1 MIIRDKFLKQ
11 FSFKTSLPLAALTLT
26 LGWLGSAVLA
36 ADSNPG
42 GTWKSSFTIPDGQ
55 TIEST
60 FKLKQDGDK
69 LSGIVIGR
77 NGNETPMDEVKLTGD
92 QLSFK
97 LTRERN
103 GEKVTTKVV
112 ATLSGDNLKG
122 KLESN
127 YGGENR
133 TADWQA
139 NRVKETDGAAPS
151 ASAGTATGATGSWK
165 YTITI
170 ESGDALSLVLNL
182 KQEGDTVTGKVSM
195 GDIETPITEGK
206 VAGDA
211 LSFKVPVD
219 RDGQKFTSKYKGTLS
234 GDTIKGKIQS
244 DWGGEDH
251 NYDWNA
257 SREKT
262 ADSSATASTAAGS
275 ATGTWKWVLTTEG
288 GDSIDLSLKVKQ
300 DGEKLVGVVILGDNE
315 VPILDGLVKDKEVT
329 LKVTREQDGKT
340 QVAKFKG
347 KLDGDSIK
355 GKIDS
360 DWSGESRTYDWN
372 AKRSS

>member
-1 MIIRDKFLKQ
+1 MIIRTKLLKQ

-26 LGWLGSAVLA
+26 LGWLSSAVLA
-36 ADSNPG
+36 ADNNPA
-42 GTWKSSFTIPDGQ
+42 GTWKSSFTIADGQ

-127 YGGENR
+127 HGGENR
-133 TADWQA
+133 SVDWQA
-139 NRVKETDGAAPS
+139 KRSNDTAGAAPGAS
-151 ASAGTATGATGSWK
+151 ASTATGATGTWK
-165 YTITI
+165 YAITV
-170 ESGDALSLVLNL
+170 ESGDALNLVLNL
-182 KQEGDTVTGKVSM
+182 KQEGETVTGKVSL
-195 GDIETPITEGK
+195 GDFETPITEGK
-206 VAGDA
+206 VVGDA
-211 LSFKVPVD
+211 ISFKVPVD
-219 RDGQKFTSKYKGTLS
+219 RDGQKFTSTYKGTLS
-234 GDTIKGKIQS
+234 GDKIKGKIDS
-244 DWGGEDH
+244 DWGGENH

-257 SREKT
+257 SREKA
-262 ADSSATASTAAGS
+262 ADSSATASAGAGS
-275 ATGTWKWVLTTEG
+275 AAGTWKWVLTTEG

-300 DGEKLVGVVILGDNE
+300 DGEKLTGVVILGDSE
-315 VPILDGLVKDKEVT
+315 TPILDGLVKDNEVT

-360 DWSGESRTYDWN
+360 DWSGENKTYDWN